1 MEVSSSFC
9 RCVVSDTAEYSAVA
23 TNSHGTA
30 TSTATV
36 IVKSKK
42 LFISSS
48 FPFSLSVCPFE
59 ITFLLFLTG
68 ASGAGEFSH
77 LGLGGWGLGR
87 ANFKYFSWL
96 NLTGY
101 K

>member
-1 MEVSSSFC
+1 MEMCSSFC

-42 LFISSS
+42 LVISSS
-48 FPFSLSVCPFE
+48 FPIRLSVCLSE
-59 ITFLLFLTG
+59 ITFCC
-68 ASGAGEFSH
+68 FSQE
-77 LGLGGWGLGR
+77 LQQLESPAILD
-87 ANFKYFSWL
+87 
-96 NLTGY
+96 
-101 K
+101 